1 MNNFEE
7 QFDITYYADLK
18 CSHELLNPLQ
28 LGLLAAAQVP
38 KMPVRQILAEDI
50 DPYTRI
56 SVVFE
61 SGVVPRYQ

>member
-1 MNNFEE
+1 MQNFEE
-7 QFDITYYADLK
+7 QFDVSYYADLK
-18 CSHELLNPLQ
+18 CSHELLTPLQ

-38 KMPVRQILAEDI
+38 KLPVRQILAENI

-56 SVVFE
+56 SIVFE